1 MSDLAGR
8 RALVTGAAVR
18 VGRTLALAC
27 AAEGMDVAIHYNR
40 SAAEAEATAEECRA
54 HGVQAA
60 VIGGDLSRVDECRRV
75 VAEADR
81 ALGGL
86 DVLVNSASNFI
97 HAPLEALTPQQIDLA
112 LDVNLKAPFFCAQ
125 AVAPGML
132 ARGWGRIVN
141 LADVA
146 GLEPWPRF
154 LPHCISKAGVV
165 MLTKSLA
172 QELAPAVLVNAI
184 APGTVLMPQ
193 GSTPA
198 SVRRSEEKTPL
209 GEVGTPEDVAEA
221 LVYLLKADYVTG
233 ETLVVDGGRLVRA

>member
-8 RALVTGAAVR
+8 RALVTGAGIR
-18 VGRTLALAC
+18 VGRTLAVAC
-27 AAEGMDVAIHYNR
+27 AAEGMDVAVHYNR
-40 SAAEAEATAEECRA
+40 SAAQAEETAEACRA
-54 HGVQAA
+54 HGVEA
-60 VIGGDLSRVDECRRV
+60 VVVGGDLSRVDECRRV
-75 VAEADR
+75 VEEADA

-97 HAPLEALTPQQIDLA
+97 HAPLEDLTPQDIDLA

-125 AVAPGML
+125 AAAPGML

-154 LPHCISKAGVV
+154 LPHCISKAGLV

-172 QELAPAVLVNAI
+172 QALAPSVLVNAI
-184 APGTVLMPQ
+184 APGTVLMPE
-193 GSTPA
+193 GSTPER
-198 SVRRSEEKTPL
+198 VRRSEEKTPL
-209 GEVGTPEDVAEA
+209 GEVGTPQDVAEA
-221 LVYLLKADYVTG
+221 MVYLLKADYVTG
-233 ETLVVDGGRLVRA
+233 ETLVVDGGRMVRP

>member
-1 MSDLAGR
+1 MSEIAGR
-8 RALVTGAAVR
+8 RALVTGGAIR
-18 VGRTLALAC
+18 VGRALALAC
-27 AAEGMDVAIHYNR
+27 AAEGLDVAIHYNR
-40 SAAEAEATAEECRA
+40 SAGPAEATADECRA
-54 HGVQAA
+54 LGVRAA
-60 VIGGDLSRVDECRRV
+60 VVGGDLSRADECRRV
-75 VAEADR
+75 VGEAED

-97 HAPLEALTPQQIDLA
+97 HAPLEDLTPQQIDLA

-125 AVAPGML
+125 AAAPGML

-154 LPHCISKAGVV
+154 LPHCISKAGLV

-172 QELAPAVLVNAI
+172 QALAPAVLVNAI
-184 APGTVLMPQ
+184 APGAVLMPE
-193 GSTPA
+193 GSTPER
-198 SVRRSEEKTPL
+198 VRRSEEKTPL
-209 GEVGTPEDVAEA
+209 GEVGTPEDVADA

>member
-1 MSDLAGR
+1 VSELAGR
-8 RALVTGAAVR
+8 RALVTGGAIR

-27 AAEGMDVAIHYNR
+27 AGQGMDVAIHYNR
-40 SAAEAEATAEECRA
+40 SAGPAEETADACRA
-54 HGVQAA
+54 LGVHAA

-75 VAEADR
+75 VAEAEE

-86 DVLVNSASNFI
+86 DALVNSASNFI
-97 HAPLEALTPQQIDLA
+97 HAPLEDLTPQQIDLA

-125 AVAPGML
+125 AAAPGML

-141 LADVA
+141 LTDVA

-154 LPHCISKAGVV
+154 LPHCISKAGLV

-172 QELAPAVLVNAI
+172 QALAPSVLVNAI
-184 APGTVLMPQ
+184 APGTVLMPE

-198 SVRRSEEKTPL
+198 MVGRAEEKTPL
-209 GEVGTPEDVAEA
+209 GQVGTPEDVAQA

>member
-1 MSDLAGR
+1 MSELPGR
-8 RALVTGAAVR
+8 RALVTGGAIR
-18 VGRTLALAC
+18 VGRALALAC
-27 AAEGMDVAIHYNR
+27 AAEGVDVVVHYNR
-40 SAAEAEATAEECRA
+40 SAAPAEATAEECRA
-54 HGVQAA
+54 HGVRAA
-60 VIGGDLSRVDECRRV
+60 VVGGDLSRVDECRRV
-75 VAEADR
+75 VAEAEE

-97 HAPLEALTPQQIDLA
+97 HAPLPDLTPQQIDLA

-125 AVAPGML
+125 AAAPGML

-154 LPHCISKAGVV
+154 LPHCISKAGLV

-172 QELAPAVLVNAI
+172 QALAPSVLVNAI
-184 APGTVLMPQ
+184 APGTVLMPE
-193 GSTPA
+193 GSTPEMVGRA
-198 SVRRSEEKTPL
+198 EEKTPL
-209 GEVGTPEDVAEA
+209 GEVGSPEDVAEA